1 MSTVPPDSRARDVD
15 LAREEEL
22 WESRLALHGAAIQR
36 ARTEMLPGLSACAG
50 LVAGALAAGGKIL
63 FCGNGGS
70 AADAQ
75 HTAAEL
81 TVRLVGNRKALAAIA
96 LAADPSSVTA
106 CGNDFGF
113 DKIFSRQIEA
123 LSRPGDVVVAIST
136 SGRSLNI
143 LAALRA
149 ARDTG
154 AASILL
160 TGPTG
165 GEAAA
170 EADCVVRAPGH
181 EPGLIQELHIVFLH
195 ALCHAVE
202 SRLGLTT

>member
-1 MSTVPPDSRARDVD
+1 MSPAPTTPLATDVA
-15 LAREEEL
+15 LAREQEL
-22 WESRLALHGAAIQR
+22 WENRLTLHVAAIQK

-50 LVAGALAAGGKIL
+50 LVADALAAGSKIL

-81 TVRLVGNRKALAAIA
+81 TVRLVSNRKALAAIA

-113 DKIFSRQIEA
+113 DQIFSRQVEA

-136 SGRSLNI
+136 SGRSPNI
-143 LAALRA
+143 VAALRA
-149 ARDTG
+149 ARETG
-154 AASILL
+154 ATSILL
-160 TGPTG
+160 TGPAG

-170 EADCVVRAPGH
+170 HADCVVRAPGLDS
-181 EPGLIQELHIVFLH
+181 GLIQEVHIVFLH

-202 SRLGLTT
+202 ARLGLTL